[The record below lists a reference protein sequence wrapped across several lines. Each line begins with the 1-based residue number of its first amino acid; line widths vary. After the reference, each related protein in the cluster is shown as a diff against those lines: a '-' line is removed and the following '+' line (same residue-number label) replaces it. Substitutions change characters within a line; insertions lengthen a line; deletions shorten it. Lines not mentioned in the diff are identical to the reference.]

1 MPGNYG
7 GMRMIGD
14 PEVIFWIIAAAAALV
29 IVGFLGL
36 GAVIIWVIELSLE
49 EGSSNGTDERKEK
62 ASEREQGQGNS

>member
-1 MPGNYG
+1 
-7 GMRMIGD
+7 MIGD